1 MTTLKKLLLTDLEY
15 NIWANQLLLRNAS
28 QLTEEERS
36 RNLGA
41 SHASLVRTLR
51 HIYDA
56 ERFWIRSLITDSIP
70 SVAEIDA
77 AGAADRARPDPTL
90 DSLKDEWPEVWDE
103 ARRWAG
109 PLDDNDLAKELNCR
123 MRNGIDLP
131 VPRWS
136 VLRHMVNHSSI
147 HRGQIIT
154 MLRALGQRP
163 PNLDLFT
170 YYQLEAI
177 PK

>member
-15 NIWANQLLLRNAS
+15 NIWANELLLDSTS
-28 QLTEEERS
+28 QLTDEEYS
-36 RNLGA
+36 RNFGA

-56 ERFWIRSLITDSIP
+56 ERLWIHSLVSDSIP
-70 SVAEIDA
+70 SIAEIEA
-77 AGAADRARPDPTL
+77 AGAADQSRPDPTL

-103 ARRWAG
+103 ARRWVG
-109 PLDDNDLAKELNCR
+109 PLDDNDLAKEINCR

-131 VPRWS
+131 VPRWR

-170 YYQLEAI
+170 YYQVEAI